1 MNERAV
7 GSHLISSLSN
17 ATVKQIRALRHR
29 KDREEAGTFFVEGI
43 RLVGEA
49 LQMGASIQSLIVA
62 PELLSSDFGRR
73 LIAEQKAAGMPVI
86 EVTQDVFA
94 SFSSKDGPQGLA
106 AVVRQNW
113 TPLEQLRLDQEL
125 WVALDEVADPG
136 NLGTIMRTAD
146 AVGAAGVI
154 LIGRC
159 TDPYD
164 PGAVRASMGS
174 IFAMRL
180 VRATYEEFGV
190 WKRTFHYPVA
200 GTSGTGSVDYQ
211 ELRYPRPLI
220 ILSGSERE
228 GLHPELLA
236 LCDHLVRIPMTGR
249 CDSLNLAV
257 ATSVVLYETLNQRRN
272 H

>member
-1 MNERAV
+1 MNESSL
-7 GSHLISSLSN
+7 GGQLISSLSN

-29 KDREEAGTFFVEGI
+29 KERDEAGTFFVEGI

-62 PELLSSDFGRR
+62 PELLNSDFGQR
-73 LIAEQKAAGMPVI
+73 LVTEQKAAGTHI
-86 EVTQDVFA
+86 LGVTPDVFA

-106 AVVRQNW
+106 AVVHQNW
-113 TPLEQLRLDQEL
+113 TPLEQLQLGQEL

-146 AVGAAGVI
+146 AVGASGVI

-164 PGAVRASMGS
+164 PSAVRASMGS
-174 IFAMRL
+174 IFAMTL
-180 VRATYEEFGV
+180 VRVTYEEFQT
-190 WKRTFHYPVA
+190 WKRTFHYPVVGA
-200 GTSGTGSVDYQ
+200 SGTGSVDYQ
-211 ELRYPRPLI
+211 EIRYPRPLVV
-220 ILSGSERE
+220 LSGSERE

-236 LCDHLVRIPMTGR
+236 LCDHLVRIP
-249 CDSLNLAV
+249 
-257 ATSVVLYETLNQRRN
+257 
-272 H
+272 